1 MSKLRSRVLVLTL
14 ALCAVAAT
22 TARAVETGSPARGHD
37 LARGV
42 CAECH
47 AVEDTDS
54 FSPKIPAPTFREIA
68 ATPGMTATALS
79 AALRTPHREM
89 PDLILSSDQIADITA
104 YILSLKQ

>member
-1 MSKLRSRVLVLTL
+1 MFKIRSRVLILTV
-14 ALCAVAAT
+14 ALCVAAAG
-22 TARAVETGSPARGHD
+22 ARAVETGSPARGHD
-37 LARGV
+37 FARAV

-79 AALRTPHREM
+79 AALRTPHQEM
-89 PDLILSSDQIADITA
+89 PDLILSSEQIADITA
-104 YILSLKQ
+104 YILSLKGD